1 MREKTDP
8 YFYFV
13 TIAEIKDSIS
23 IIERDFFRKSLLFFC
38 SFSLDIFLS
47 EAFWEKKG
55 LLFFLVS
62 I

>member
-23 IIERDFFRKSLLFFC
+23 IIERGFFRKSLLFFC
-38 SFSLDIFLS
+38 SVSLDIFLS
-47 EAFWEKKG
+47 MAFWEKKG